1 MSKPSSFSHY
11 TFQILMT
18 ERLKSARRLWPYLA
32 IVLAAL
38 LGHGLLLFNDG
49 TYWDDWLMKS
59 QLATG
64 TWSAQYDWAAQMGLP
79 VFAYFFWGLKLAGL
93 LGNYKAVAFLSLFTS
108 AILVYKI
115 CLRFAW
121 VNRIEALGIA
131 LLSLVYPAYQTTVA
145 LSTLQYEVFYCL
157 FLIAAW
163 LLLRSE
169 QTAGPKWPA
178 LAMRLTTLL
187 LFFLAFNVNSLLV
200 FYFPFL
206 LLVFLSIRQARGLSW
221 SEAVKTLPLRRLDF
235 ILLPFAYWGSK
246 KVFFPTHGLYAHY
259 NAIDLSLT
267 PLTNRILASI
277 KIAGYAQ
284 TEAAIAHLS
293 GQPILWILILAATF
307 SIYSK
312 YIKLAPSTSLTHFAV
327 MRESGKTKWFVL
339 FGLLLLLSAVFPY
352 SAVGDIPT
360 LSGWNSR
367 HALLV
372 GLPMAVLIVAALRL
386 VWVGGLY
393 REPGRFDRRMI
404 SFLIGISLLTAFAL
418 STIDYYV
425 GWQVRAIKDRAIMSD
440 LAETPI
446 LKKFSVF
453 WIDDQ
458 FPAGGERL
466 YRFYEWSSM
475 FKRIWGGESRI
486 GLQIQG
492 YGNNPAILPSLG
504 KFYTKHYN
512 LSDFDPSGCQ
522 VGMTITRGPLHYS
535 DGELVRRYFEY
546 RYFDRQELPDFLHG
560 VVHLD
565 VQLLKS
571 ADPRCD
577 LDIH

>member
-1 MSKPSSFSHY
+1 
-11 TFQILMT
+11 MT
-18 ERLKSARRLWPYLA
+18 ERIKSTRRFWPYLA
-32 IVLAAL
+32 ITLVAL
-38 LGHGLLLFNDG
+38 LGHGLLLLNDG
-49 TYWDDWLMKS
+49 TYWDDWLIKN

-64 TWSAQYDWAAQMGLP
+64 TWGEQYGWATQMGLP

-93 LGNYKAVAFLSLFTS
+93 IGHYKAVAFLSVALS
-108 AILVYKI
+108 AILIYKI
-115 CLRFAW
+115 CQRFSW
-121 VNRIEALGIA
+121 LNRTEALGIA
-131 LLSLVYPAYQTTVA
+131 LLSLAYPAYQTTVA

-157 FLIAAW
+157 FLFAAW

-169 QTAGPKWPA
+169 QAGGLKGPA
-178 LAMRLTTLL
+178 LAVRLTTLL
-187 LFFLAFNVNSLLV
+187 LFFLAFNVDSLLV

-206 LLVFLSIRQARGLSW
+206 LLVFLSIRQTRGLSW
-221 SEAVKTLPLRRLDF
+221 SVALKTLPLRRLDF
-235 ILLPFAYWGSK
+235 ILLPFAYWGGK
-246 KVFFPTHGLYAHY
+246 KFFFPTHGLYAHY
-259 NAIDLSLT
+259 NSIDLDLT
-267 PLTNRILASI
+267 LLANRVLASI

-284 TEAAIAHLS
+284 VEAAIAGMAGH
-293 GQPILWILILAATF
+293 PILWLLTLTATF
-307 SIYSK
+307 LIYSRFMK
-312 YIKLAPSTSLTHFAV
+312 RHDAAPLTHFEV
-327 MRESGKTKWFVL
+327 LRESSKTKWFFL

-404 SFLIGISLLTAFAL
+404 SLSIAASLLLAFTL

-440 LAETPI
+440 LTEAPI

-458 FPAGGERL
+458 FPAGGESL

-475 FKRIWGGESRI
+475 FKQVWGDESRI

-492 YGNNPAILPSLG
+492 YGNNPAILPGLRQYYRE
-504 KFYTKHYN
+504 FYN

-546 RYFDRQELPDFLHG
+546 RYFDRQGLPDFLHG
-560 VVHLD
+560 VVHLN

-571 ADPRCD
+571 ADLRCAV
-577 LDIH
+577 DIH